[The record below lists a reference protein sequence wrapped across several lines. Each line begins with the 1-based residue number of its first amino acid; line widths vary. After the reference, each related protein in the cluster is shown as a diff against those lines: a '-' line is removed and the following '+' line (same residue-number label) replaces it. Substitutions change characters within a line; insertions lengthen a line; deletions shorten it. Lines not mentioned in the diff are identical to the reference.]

1 MHGVDSI
8 FGKFYSI
15 RDIYDTLT
23 SDLLDGQQIG
33 IQMSRKT
40 FQYIR
45 RRLNIDAD
53 YMIMDMSFTEKSI
66 HLPIVI
72 TNSVHYKDI
81 KLCVIQ
87 PIDLPEEPYDF
98 D

>member
-8 FGKFYSI
+8 FGKIYSI
-15 RDIYDTLT
+15 RDIYDSLI
-23 SDLLDGQQIG
+23 SNLSDGQQIG

-53 YMIMDMSFTEKSI
+53 YMIMDISFAENPI
-66 HLPIVI
+66 HLPIVL
-72 TNSVHYKDI
+72 TNNVHYKDI

-87 PIDLPEEPYDF
+87 TINLPEESYDF
-98 D
+98 E